1 MKLRSRVPSLERFAV
16 NAIRQQTF
24 RHVPR
29 SNLLLTIDNNAAA
42 AHLAQVLWSP
52 DSKRVAVVED
62 YPARL
67 WRVCGLVLDEDGA
80 AVIKQAQGFV
90 FVSVARHRQS
100 ILIFLEL

>member
-62 YPARL
+62 YPRGSGVFAAWFWMKMGQPSSNKRKALCSSRL
-67 WRVCGLVLDEDGA
+67 LDTGN
-80 AVIKQAQGFV
+80 QF
-90 FVSVARHRQS
+90 
-100 ILIFLEL
+100 